1 MSDPVPVPAVT
12 LPAVTDA
19 TFAAEVEAREGLTVV
34 DFWAPW
40 CGPCRMLTPVLER
53 LATRHAERLRVVK
66 LDTDE
71 NPRTMVRF
79 GVRGIPTLLV
89 FRDGQLVDRVVGAA
103 PYATVEARVLQ
114 HAAS

>member
-1 MSDPVPVPAVT
+1 
-12 LPAVTDA
+12 
-19 TFAAEVEAREGLTVV
+19 
-34 DFWAPW
+34 
-40 CGPCRMLTPVLER
+40 
-53 LATRHAERLRVVK
+53 
-66 LDTDE
+66 
-71 NPRTMVRF
+71 MVRF